1 MPNEQR
7 RRVPRVNVNLP
18 ARWEGVLEKCDG
30 NVVSL
35 SVEGCFVLSGGKVE
49 AGELIRLEID
59 LPHEKPIYLWGEVI
73 DDADEIGFAMRF
85 KLGDDD
91 ADHARLATFIQNLS

>member
-1 MPNEQR
+1 MPSDQR

-18 ARWEGVLEKCDG
+18 ARWEGVLEKGKG

-49 AGELIRLEID
+49 PRELIRLEID
-59 LPHEKPIYLWGEVI
+59 LPDEKPIYIWGEVV
-73 DDADEIGFAMRF
+73 DEADEIGFAARF
-85 KLGDDD
+85 ASTGDDED
-91 ADHARLATFIQNLS
+91 QARLTRFIQKLS